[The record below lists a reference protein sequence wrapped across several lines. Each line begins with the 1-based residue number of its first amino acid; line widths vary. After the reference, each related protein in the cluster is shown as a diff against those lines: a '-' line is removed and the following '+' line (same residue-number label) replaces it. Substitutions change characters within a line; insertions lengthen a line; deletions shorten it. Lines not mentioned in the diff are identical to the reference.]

1 MRVLVCVCLLVL
13 VWPGIGRNQD
23 MLILAWEEGCR
34 HHLQLLVLPVL
45 VLVHLT
51 AVHWHTVQSS
61 PSYII
66 PTNMIKH
73 NAAGV
78 TDTLH
83 HGNDWCVKT
92 DRRIPAK
99 PINLVS
105 MQIINKETQV
115 DQVELRSNFI
125 K

>member
-1 MRVLVCVCLLVL
+1 MRGVVYVYQCCWCLWL
-13 VWPGIGRNQD
+13 WPASNQD
-23 MLILAWEEGCR
+23 MLILAWEEGYR
-34 HHLQLLVLPVL
+34 HHLLLVLPVL

-61 PSYII
+61 PSYIK

-83 HGNDWCVKT
+83 LGNDWSVKT